1 MNKDLLLSREQ
12 YAEARKNYGP
22 SPFTFEIENEKQAL
36 FYFGANHSRN
46 PKNRQY
52 LILKEYW
59 KRFLRITEGK
69 DKIILIEGKLRN
81 VPKDEE
87 LAIINGAE
95 GDLITLF
102 AQKEHIPVAC
112 PDISYDEFSKRMPN
126 VNKDNLLLLHF
137 LRWLDNFQTHT
148 NPKPDCEK
156 AFQKWCDNEKKKE
169 IWSKSDL
176 SIDKL
181 IELYKRIIG
190 KKFNKDESQNH
201 LINPNET
208 ETIINKLSTAHSD
221 LRELNIVSEIEKYWK
236 EEKSIFVVFGS
247 GHLIIQKPALK
258 NILK

>member
-95 GDLITLF
+95 EI
-102 AQKEHIPVAC
+102 
-112 PDISYDEFSKRMPN
+112 
-126 VNKDNLLLLHF
+126 LLLYLH
-137 LRWLDNFQTHT
+137 R
-148 NPKPDCEK
+148 
-156 AFQKWCDNEKKKE
+156 
-169 IWSKSDL
+169 
-176 SIDKL
+176 
-181 IELYKRIIG
+181 
-190 KKFNKDESQNH
+190 
-201 LINPNET
+201 
-208 ETIINKLSTAHSD
+208 
-221 LRELNIVSEIEKYWK
+221 
-236 EEKSIFVVFGS
+236 
-247 GHLIIQKPALK
+247 K
-258 NILK
+258 NIFP

>member
-81 VPKDEE
+81 VPKDE
-87 LAIINGAE
+87 
-95 GDLITLF
+95 
-102 AQKEHIPVAC
+102 
-112 PDISYDEFSKRMPN
+112 
-126 VNKDNLLLLHF
+126 
-137 LRWLDNFQTHT
+137 
-148 NPKPDCEK
+148 
-156 AFQKWCDNEKKKE
+156 
-169 IWSKSDL
+169 IWSKLDL

-181 IELYKRIIG
+181 IDLYKRIIG

-201 LINPNET
+201 LINPNKT

-236 EEKSIFVVFGS
+236 EEKSIFVVLGS